1 MWKADVSAF
10 GSVLDGA
17 FVCLFV
23 DVLLDVCITSLL
35 AWSQDS
41 PEMRL
46 YGRSKFFF
54 NAIPSSSIISK
65 EVPLHRT
72 SIERLAKLH
81 APNAFTKTGP
91 WVVCNSPL
99 KE

>member
-72 SIERLAKLH
+72 SIERLAKLQ